1 MDRPSLDDRL
11 TFDDLMEVAEIALD
25 VPAEILRKMVCV
37 FRAQAALAAPFIR
50 VFGRDVYDD
59 PVERA
64 VICALLMIRWQPFLA
79 GNVEVAAWCLREM
92 LVRSHYIWLR
102 PDEDADEIMRMLERV
117 EAKTISDAVVLRSVR
132 RRVRLSTGLAAE
144 PTA

>member
-1 MDRPSLDDRL
+1 MDRRSFEDLL
-11 TFDDLMEVAEIALD
+11 TFDDLMEVAENALD
-25 VPAEILRKMVCV
+25 VPAEILRKTVCV

-50 VFGRDVYDD
+50 VFGRDIYDD

-92 LVRSHYIWLR
+92 LVRSHYIWIR
-102 PDEDADEIMRMLERV
+102 PEEATEAIMKMLERV
-117 EAKTISDAVVLRSVR
+117 EAGTMSDAVVLRAVR
-132 RRVRLSTGLAAE
+132 RRVRLGTGLENA

>member
-1 MDRPSLDDRL
+1 MDRLNRDDRL
-11 TFDDLMEVAEIALD
+11 TFDDLMEVGEIALD
-25 VPAEILRKMVCV
+25 VPAEILRQTVCI
-37 FRAQAALAAPFIR
+37 FRAQAALAAPFVR
-50 VFGRDVYDD
+50 VFGRDVFDD

-64 VICALLMIRWQPFLA
+64 VICALLIIRWHPFLA

-102 PDEDADEIMRMLERV
+102 PDEDAEDIMGLLERV
-117 EAKTISDAVVLRSVR
+117 EAETISDAAVLRGVR
-132 RRVRLSTGLAAE
+132 RRLRLSAGLADG